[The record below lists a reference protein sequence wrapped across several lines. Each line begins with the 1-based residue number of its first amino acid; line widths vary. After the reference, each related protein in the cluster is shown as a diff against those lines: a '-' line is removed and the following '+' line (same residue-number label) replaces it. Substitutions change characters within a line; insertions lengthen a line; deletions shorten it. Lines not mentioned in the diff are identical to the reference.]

1 MSCQNVNL
9 FLRRAYVKTIF
20 MACTIIAQIF
30 LNSLPYMIYLLI
42 EFLDEL
48 VFGVGEIALPF
59 IRTDLDLTY
68 TQIGLLLSLPGI
80 IAAFIE
86 PFIGILGDVWKRRVL
101 IITGGVLFTASLFLT
116 SISFSFILLLFSFI
130 LFFPSSGA
138 FVSLSQ
144 ANLMDSD
151 TARHEQNMARWTFAG
166 SLGVLGGPLLLGLF
180 VYFGLGWRGTYAA
193 LASFSTF
200 CLLAALRFLPPDSLS
215 SPTFPSLHI
224 VFDGFRAALSA
235 LKRVEVWRWL
245 LLLEFADLMGD
256 VLFSYLALYFVDVAR
271 TTSSQAGIAVTIWL
285 AMGLISDFLFIPFID
300 RQKDSLKF
308 MRVTAFM
315 ECFAFSVFL
324 LTSGFIP
331 KLIVVIIVN
340 LFNTG
345 WYPILQGRL
354 YSSLPGQS
362 ASIMA
367 IGSVTAPLAKFFPFL
382 IGFLADQFGLQT
394 AMWILL
400 LGPIALLIGLPRK
413 KTLSF

>member
-1 MSCQNVNL
+1 
-9 FLRRAYVKTIF
+9 
-20 MACTIIAQIF
+20 
-30 LNSLPYMIYLLI
+30 MIYLLI

-48 VFGVGEIALPF
+48 VFGVGETAWPLF
-59 IRTDLDLTY
+59 RNDLHLTY

-101 IITGGVLFTASLFLT
+101 IITGGICFTLSLFMT
-116 SISFSFILLLFSFI
+116 SGSDSFLFLLASFI

-166 SLGVLGGPLLLGLF
+166 SLGVLSGPLLLGLF
-180 VYFGLGWRGTYAA
+180 IYFGLGWRGTYAA

-200 CLLAALRFLPPDSLS
+200 CLLVALRHLPADSVSTLS
-215 SPTFPSLHI
+215 FPSLRGI
-224 VFDGFRAALSA
+224 FDGFRAATLA
-235 LKRVEVWRWL
+235 LKRLEVWRWL
-245 LLLEFADLMGD
+245 LLLEFADLMMD

-271 TTSSQAGIAVTIWL
+271 ATESQAGVAVTIWL
-285 AMGLISDFLFIPFID
+285 AMGLITDFLFIPFID
-300 RQKDSLKF
+300 GQKDSLKF
-308 MRVTAFM
+308 LRFTAVM
-315 ECFAFSVFL
+315 ELFAFSIFL
-324 LTSGFIP
+324 LIPGFIA
-331 KLIVVIIVN
+331 KLVIVIIVN

-354 YSSLPGQS
+354 YSTLPGQS
-362 ASIMA
+362 ASVMA

-382 IGFLADQFGLQT
+382 LGFLADQFNLQT
-394 AMWILL
+394 AMWLL
-400 LGPIALLIGLPRK
+400 LFGPIALIIGLPRRVSP
-413 KTLSF
+413 LPLGEG

>member
-1 MSCQNVNL
+1 
-9 FLRRAYVKTIF
+9 
-20 MACTIIAQIF
+20 
-30 LNSLPYMIYLLI
+30 MIYLLI

-48 VFGVGEIALPF
+48 VFGVGETAWPLF
-59 IRTDLDLTY
+59 RNDLHLTY

-101 IITGGVLFTASLFLT
+101 ILIGGILFTLSLFMT
-116 SISFSFILLLFSFI
+116 SASYSFVFLLASFI

-166 SLGVLGGPLLLGLF
+166 SLGVLSGPLLLGLF
-180 VYFGLGWRGTYAA
+180 VYFGWGWRGTYGA
-193 LASFSTF
+193 LASFSTL
-200 CLLAALRFLPPDSLS
+200 CLLAALRYLPPDSVSSLS
-215 SPTFPSLHI
+215 FPSLRV
-224 VFDGFRAALSA
+224 VFDGFLAAFVS
-235 LKRVEVWRWL
+235 LKRADVWRWL
-245 LLLEFADLMGD
+245 LLLEFADLMMD

-271 TTSSQAGIAVTIWL
+271 ATESQAGIAVTVWL
-285 AMGLISDFLFIPFID
+285 AMGLITDFLFIPFID
-300 RQKDSLKF
+300 RQKDSIKF
-308 MRVTAFM
+308 LRITALM
-315 ECFAFSVFL
+315 ECFAFGVFL
-324 LTSGFIP
+324 LTPGFIP
-331 KLIVVIIVN
+331 KLIVVIAVN

-367 IGSVTAPLAKFFPFL
+367 IGSVTAPFAKFFPFL

-394 AMWILL
+394 AMWILI
-400 LGPIALLIGLPRK
+400 LGPIALLIGLPRHRNNLIPE
-413 KTLSF
+413 T

>member
-1 MSCQNVNL
+1 MN
-9 FLRRAYVKTIF
+9 I
-20 MACTIIAQIF
+20 
-30 LNSLPYMIYLLI
+30 IYLLI

-59 IRTDLDLTY
+59 IRNDLHLTY
-68 TQIGLLLSLPGI
+68 TQIGLLLSVPGI

-86 PFIGILGDVWKRRVL
+86 PFIGILGDVWKRRAL
-101 IITGGVLFTASLFLT
+101 IITGGILFTLSLFMT
-116 SISFSFILLLFSFI
+116 SISFSFIFLLSSFI

-166 SLGVLGGPLLLGLF
+166 SLGVLAGPLLLGLF
-180 VYFGLGWRGTYAA
+180 VYFGLEWRGTYAF
-193 LASFSTF
+193 LASFSTL
-200 CLLAALRFLPPDSLS
+200 CLLAALIYLPPARVPS
-215 SPTFPSLHI
+215 SSFPSLGV
-224 VFDGFRAALSA
+224 VFDGFRAAFSA
-235 LKRVEVWRWL
+235 LERAEVWRWL
-245 LLLEFADLMGD
+245 LLLEFADLMMD
-256 VLFSYLALYFVDVAR
+256 VLFSYLALYFVDVAHV
-271 TTSSQAGIAVTIWL
+271 TESQAGIAVTIWL
-285 AMGLISDFLFIPFID
+285 AMGLVTDLLFIPFID
-300 RQKDSLKF
+300 RQRDSIRFL
-308 MRVTAFM
+308 RSTALM
-315 ECFAFSVFL
+315 ELVAFVGFL
-324 LTSGFIP
+324 LIPGFIF
-331 KLIVVIIVN
+331 KIIFVIFVN

-367 IGSVTAPLAKFFPFL
+367 TGSVTAPLAKFFPFL

-400 LGPIALLIGLPRK
+400 LGPIALIIGLPRN
-413 KTLSF
+413 KTPLLLGEGQG